1 MKSNMRNSF
10 FIVALFF
17 VLAIMSSLC
26 ISTLETAYRDNVTKN
41 LLFSKNAR
49 DLNIKNVQIPDFMEY
64 LMFDFEDSAISKKNI
79 SIGAFEGEAI
89 LIKNF
94 DYDSPKLIEGRFFNE
109 EELVSK
115 EPVMVGNKTLVKHFG
130 TISKNG
136 NEYIFYNGVEYKLIG
151 IMGYQDKDTIY
162 DYKFYINLLPYLASE
177 SPENIEDEWSIYTED
192 KSDLLKVTN
201 SLKQNLNTQIE
212 FLDNEESSSVLASV
226 IRDYNMVMITL
237 VVLFIVLFLNTASI
251 SVYWIDSKRKEIGVR
266 KAFGA
271 RNFQIIKRLILE
283 YMFFALLSFLAGLIV
298 YIIIIKLNL
307 LNLFN
312 SDIYLATS
320 FIVLLTCLAFAF
332 FSIIMT
338 ASRTLKVPP
347 SDIMKG

>member
-1 MKSNMRNSF
+1 MKSNMKNSF

-41 LLFSKNAR
+41 LLFSKYACN
-49 DLNIKNVQIPDFMEY
+49 LNIKNMQVEDFMEY
-64 LMFDFEDSAISKKNI
+64 LIFNFEDSAISKDI
-79 SIGAFEGEAI
+79 SIGAFEGEAV

-94 DYDSPKLIEGRFFNE
+94 DYDSPRLIEGRFFSKE
-109 EELVSK
+109 DFVSR
-115 EPVMVGNKTLVKHFG
+115 EPVMVANKTLVKHFG
-130 TISKNG
+130 TINKNG

-212 FLDNEESSSVLASV
+212 FLDNEESSNALVSI

-332 FSIIMT
+332 FSIITT